1 MRWASRIAAVL
12 VVLVLLPSVSTSPD
26 CRCIDPPTDMT
37 VTLHTTL
44 TTVDIGRDHYD
55 DLEDS
60 LDTGELVFI
69 IETVPLGACS
79 HCARTFVKYL
89 TGFDIEARE
98 DEYGNL
104 SVPINAV
111 IYSITECW
119 PPSRVSF
126 TATLFEDDYSSYA
139 EVHDIVRRLAA
150 NSADGVPIPELSEE
164 DARSGWTLL
173 LSGAWLTRLSSAIE
187 GGKDVIGRVTTWQRS
202 FPTEQGPHR
211 NFPDEIENTLIYG
224 RTDRAGGTILW
235 QLHHD
240 YGYPPGR
247 CTGEEV
253 ANIPPR
259 ARASC
264 PTYSPGE
271 PPSDIHWV
279 GETITFRASGS
290 SDEDGEIVSFTWD
303 MGDGNTAEGDRVRY
317 AYDDAGT
324 YEVCVTVTD
333 DDGATDTDCCSV
345 EILMKEGG

>member
-1 MRWASRIAAVL
+1 MAISVAL
-12 VVLVLLPSVSTSPD
+12 LMLLPSFATSPD
-26 CRCIDPPTDMT
+26 CRCIDPPTNMT

-44 TTVDIGRDHYD
+44 TTVDIGRDHYG

-69 IETVPLGACS
+69 LETVPRGACS

-89 TGFDIEARE
+89 PQFEVE
-98 DEYGNL
+98 SYQDEHGNL

-126 TATLFEDDYSSYA
+126 TATLFEDDYSSYS
-139 EVHDIVRRLAA
+139 EVHDIVRRLAE
-150 NSADGVPIPELSEE
+150 NSADGEPIAELPED
-164 DARSGWTLL
+164 DARNGWTLL
-173 LSGAWLTRLSSAIE
+173 LSGAWLTRLNNAIE

-211 NFPDEIENTLIYG
+211 DLPTEIENTLLYG
-224 RTDRAGGTILW
+224 RADRPGGPILW

-240 YGYPPGR
+240 YGYPSGS
-247 CTGEEV
+247 CTDTDV
-253 ANIPPR
+253 ANHPPR
-259 ARASC
+259 ARAGC

-271 PPSDIHWV
+271 PPADIHWV
-279 GETITFRASGS
+279 GESISFRASGS
-290 SDEDGEIVSFTWD
+290 SDEDGEIVSFLWEL
-303 MGDGNTAEGDRVRY
+303 GDGNAAEGDRVRY
-317 AYDDAGT
+317 AYEEPGT

-333 DDGATDTDCCSV
+333 DDGATDTDCCTV
-345 EILMKEGG
+345 DILPKEER